1 MKVKCS
7 PRTHLLVVNR
17 LELGGKDKEEKMDS
31 QPDKVLAEK
40 LGKTVWS
47 PNAYS
52 HYDHQYSHSKNT
64 HNNLPWS

>member
-52 HYDHQYSHSKNT
+52 HYDH
-64 HNNLPWS
+64 